1 MKSGVLTVKAHDIKK
16 SFGSNLI
23 LKGISLEARK
33 GDVLSIV
40 GPSGSGKST
49 LLRCLNL
56 LELPD
61 HGDITVNGERMPLV
75 YEEGRPTRISDRKAV
90 ERMRS
95 KVSMVFQNFN
105 LWSHMTI
112 LENII
117 EAPVHVLKI
126 PKREAIEKAQLL
138 LAKVGLQDRQ
148 GHYPSQISG
157 GQKQRAAV
165 ARALAVDPEVILFDE
180 PTSSLDP
187 ELVTE
192 VLNVMTDLAKEGR
205 TMIVV
210 THEMEFARDVS
221 NSLIFIYDGRIEE
234 QGPPLQLFNSQTPSR
249 FKQFISSRGQRK

>member
-1 MKSGVLTVKAHDIKK
+1 MNSSVLTVKADNIQK
-16 SFGSNLI
+16 SFGANLI
-23 LKGISLEARK
+23 LKGISLEAHK

-61 HGDITVNGERMPLV
+61 QGEITVNGERMPLT
-75 YEEGRPTRISDRKAV
+75 YEKGRPTRITDRRAV

-105 LWSHMTI
+105 LWSHMTV

-117 EAPVHVLKI
+117 EAPIQVLKI
-126 PKREAIEKAQLL
+126 PKRQAIEKAQEL

-148 GHYPSQISG
+148 NHYPSQISG
-157 GQKQRAAV
+157 GQKQRAAI

-192 VLNVMTDLAKEGR
+192 VLNVMTALAKEGR

-210 THEMEFARDVS
+210 THEMEFARDVAS
-221 NSLIFIYDGRIEE
+221 SLMFVYDGRVEE
-234 QGPPLQLFNSQTPSR
+234 QGPPSQLFSSKTPSR
-249 FKQFISSRGQRK
+249 FKQFISSRGSRQ